1 MGMYEVFKNSKMTPY
16 EFVKLIIK
24 KNIKIYFSKKDYDF
38 ASFLE
43 HAFNIILKNNN
54 DTGLKLERREDDP
67 NNLSLYLLLGIED
80 DQYNFKG
87 TIISW
92 YSLALLFDL
101 MQSSEYYSIFEEDLN
116 SYKEDISLERIN
128 TKVTALNN
136 KLNKLDSKLDEL
148 MNLFFVDK
156 MTEYEDKE
164 TRKSCFSL
172 FKK

>member
-43 HAFNIILKNNN
+43 HTFNLILKNNN

-67 NNLSLYLLLGIED
+67 NNLSSYLLLGIED
-80 DQYNFKG
+80 DQNNFKG

-101 MQSSEYYSIFEEDLN
+101 MQASEYYSIFEEDLN

-128 TKVTALNN
+128 TKVAALNN